1 MKIKCASSITVAL
14 LALAAIS
21 PALAVPSAMSHE
33 MSGTVQRIDPKTITI
48 RPDGSTKPVAFA
60 WNSKD
65 TQFFRAGRPTTS
77 ESLPV
82 GAKVQIKCSHP
93 IVGSSPLLY
102 RVSWRTTAAGNKI
115 KSHYDKPPVSSA
127 ASSSA

>member
-1 MKIKCASSITVAL
+1 MKLKSASAITVVL
-14 LALAAIS
+14 LAAIA

-33 MSGTVQRIDPKTITI
+33 MSGSVQRIDPKTITI
-48 RPDGSTKPVAFA
+48 VPSGSSEPVVFA

-65 TQFFRAGRPTTS
+65 MQFFRDGRPTKS
-77 ESLPV
+77 ESLLIRV
-82 GAKVQIKCSHP
+82 MVQIKCSHP
-93 IVGSSPLLY
+93 IAGSSPLLY